1 MVVFLEIRLVRLGR
15 GTWGTAALRC
25 QVLAY
30 CGILTMRCAAG
41 KLGHARSLQ
50 GDVGPSLLQ
59 FSRFIV

>member
-30 CGILTMRCAAG
+30 CGILTMRCAG
-41 KLGHARSLQ
+41 KLGLARSLQ